1 MPVYQSLT
9 TKPVIQYSLSAKK
22 LLTLFTKQ
30 VVVKVTALV
39 YDNIL
44 ETTKL
49 FFEISTGG
57 FCRLNVLIYYI
68 LAETAF

>member
-9 TKPVIQYSLSAKK
+9 TKPVIPYNLSAK
-22 LLTLFTKQ
+22 LPLTLFTKQ

-39 YDNIL
+39 YDN
-44 ETTKL
+44 
-49 FFEISTGG
+49 
-57 FCRLNVLIYYI
+57 V

>member
-9 TKPVIQYSLSAKK
+9 TKPVILYNLSAKK
-22 LLTLFTKQ
+22 PLTLYSKQ

-39 YDNIL
+39 YDN
-44 ETTKL
+44 
-49 FFEISTGG
+49 
-57 FCRLNVLIYYI
+57 V